1 MYKMSYSL
9 WRWYFPAL
17 WQRMSIRTETLHQF
31 PMLISTHRCD
41 ILYILKEQEGAELNK
56 KRDRDEHRYWK
67 RKQIGRRMDRWV
79 DVDEFKARVW
89 STLWLTGP
97 EPSGADW
104 AIHKSAIV
112 LFINQTPLGQVTFP
126 LYTHTHAHI
135 LKHRLPGG
143 MNGLLF

>member
-1 MYKMSYSL
+1 MSCSL
-9 WRWYFPAL
+9 WRWYFPLSFDRECPLGLKLYISFSAY
-17 WQRMSIRTETLHQF
+17 QHTL
-31 PMLISTHRCD
+31 RCD

-56 KRDRDEHRYWK
+56 KRDRDEHRYWG
-67 RKQIGRRMDRWV
+67 RKQIGRRMDRWI
-79 DVDEFKARVW
+79 DVDEFKAGVW

-104 AIHKSAIV
+104 AIHKSSIV